1 MKIGDENW
9 EIGDRRGLNVSAYD
23 AYVLA
28 CAINQRAPLLT
39 LGSGLRARAGI
50 EIGCTGGE
58 STMKSYSY
66 SEARGNFATVLDEAE
81 RDGAVE
87 IRRRD
92 GTVFRILPLR
102 KSKASPLD
110 VKGVKVKVS
119 ADDLVAIVREGRER
133 KPYE

>member
-1 MKIGDENW
+1 
-9 EIGDRRGLNVSAYD
+9 
-23 AYVLA
+23 
-28 CAINQRAPLLT
+28 
-39 LGSGLRARAGI
+39 
-50 EIGCTGGE
+50 
-58 STMKSYSY
+58 MKSYSY

-110 VKGVKVKVS
+110 VKGVKLGLS
-119 ADDLVAIVREGRER
+119 ASDLVAIVREGRE
-133 KPYE
+133 PG